1 MGKYI
6 AKRISLAEATL
17 ENEIWKEIPQTGNN
31 YSVSSLGRIYS
42 HIGQKLISIKPHK
55 TFGYV
60 VVPLG
65 RKINRQA
72 FRIHRLVA
80 EAFVPNPFNKK
91 EVNHKNKDKADNRI
105 ENLEWMN
112 ASENQNHKNGFSSW
126 NNWQNR
132 IAPTE
137 YSVMKRKLEGF
148 SQIIIPML
156 KKLVPLPH

>member
-6 AKRISLAEATL
+6 AKRISLEEATL
-17 ENEIWKEIPQTGNN
+17 ENEIWKEILDTNGK
-31 YSVSSLGRIYS
+31 Y
-42 HIGQKLISIKPHK
+42 LISSFGRVYSNVSFKILNTNPNKIS
-55 TFGYV
+55 GYV
-60 VVPLG
+60 NVPLG
-65 RKINRQA
+65 SRQGGKTY
-72 FRIHRLVA
+72 RLHRLVA